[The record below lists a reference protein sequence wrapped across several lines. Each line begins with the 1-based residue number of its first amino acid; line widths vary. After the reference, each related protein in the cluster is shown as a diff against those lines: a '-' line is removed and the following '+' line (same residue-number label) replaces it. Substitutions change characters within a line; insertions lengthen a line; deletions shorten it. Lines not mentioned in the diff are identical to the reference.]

1 MLDNLLANTTLSL
14 TEVGVLLG
22 TAVVALALGWLSRG
36 NGASRREAELKR
48 EVLEAKRAIP
58 QLESSVRNREQQASR
73 LEMQVSELTDQTVA
87 LNQEISRLEN
97 EGRSQ
102 AREIRNLTSELS
114 AVKGTGHDDPHGL
127 LGSELDYASS
137 AAAPDAEAA
146 GKLQRLEALYDK
158 LKAVLIERDDRIA
171 ELEAL
176 LTGEASA
183 RSDGDADVDSST
195 LNLVDASALDDLKEE
210 LAALEE
216 RNGAL
221 KEQLREV
228 QQEKDML
235 EDLAKRR
242 SESNRAL
249 KSASAEAEA
258 QLPQLIAQIETKD
271 ETIALREASIKRLQD
286 QLEDSRQDSSS
297 KGDELLAAQEKI
309 AAQQRELDAAARA
322 RGEFHQELEGRD
334 ARIKVL
340 SQEQEILRDSLEE
353 ERARLSARD
362 HDLKCL
368 EERMEE
374 AEQEAERL
382 AADARRNAEG
392 LQQALADRDFQLAAL
407 GKDIERLKQELA
419 DSRDREAEARADA
432 AARESEAEAASAS
445 SAQVLANAESHA
457 AERNGALLREIEDLR
472 SAVSLHEKWMAK
484 LKDNLAERESQL
496 TELKATRGAAEEA
509 QRLAEARVAELEANV
524 RDLNR
529 RLDEE
534 RQALTR
540 TLAQREDYA
549 ARLHALEAGD
559 PAADSPAGGGDPETG
574 RDGSNGQPAVGA
586 LPGPAGS
593 DSATAL
599 P

>member
-1 MLDNLLANTTLSL
+1 MLDKLLANTTLSL
-14 TEVGVLLG
+14 TELAVLLS
-22 TAVVALALGWLSRG
+22 TAVVALAIGWLSRSS
-36 NGASRREAELKR
+36 GASRREADLKR

-73 LEMQVSELTDQTVA
+73 LETQVSELTDQTVA
-87 LNQEISRLEN
+87 LNQEIARLEN

-114 AVKGTGHDDPHGL
+114 AVKGTGPDDPHGL
-127 LGSELDYASS
+127 LGNELDYAGSPD
-137 AAAPDAEAA
+137 PDAEAA

-171 ELEAL
+171 ELEVL
-176 LTGEASA
+176 LTGEAGA
-183 RSDGDADVDSST
+183 RSATGAEPEAGT
-195 LNLVDASALDDLKEE
+195 RNLVDASALADLEAQ

-221 KEQLREV
+221 KDQLREV

-235 EDLAKRR
+235 DDLARRR

-271 ETIALREASIKRLQD
+271 ETIANREASIKRLQD
-286 QLEDSRQDSSS
+286 QLEDSRQVTSS
-297 KGDELLAAQEKI
+297 KQTELIDAQEKI

-340 SQEQEILRDSLEE
+340 TQEQDILRDSLAEQ
-353 ERARLSARD
+353 RDRLSARD
-362 HDLKCL
+362 HELKCL

-382 AADARRNAEG
+382 AAEARRNADG
-392 LQQALADRDFQLAAL
+392 LQQALADRDFQIAAL
-407 GKDIERLKQELA
+407 HKDIERLKQELA

-432 AARESEAEAASAS
+432 AARESEAEAASVNN
-445 SAQVLANAESHA
+445 AQRLANAESHA

-484 LKDNLAERESQL
+484 LKDNLAEREAQL
-496 TELKATRGAAEEA
+496 TELKAGRGAAEQA
-509 QRLAEARVAELEANV
+509 QRQAEARAAELEAKA
-524 RDLNR
+524 RDLDR

-540 TLAQREDYA
+540 TLAQRDDYA
-549 ARLHALEAGD
+549 ARLQALDSGGVASGVHGTGDGHQDHDAHQASGAAVAGPRNAD
-559 PAADSPAGGGDPETG
+559 PAA
-574 RDGSNGQPAVGA
+574 A
-586 LPGPAGS
+586 LS
-593 DSATAL
+593 
-599 P
+599 